1 VYYQLFKWVTYR
13 HRRKSA
19 GWRRDRYWR
28 RQRGR
33 LVFSDGRSTLV
44 KYADTTIVRHVKV
57 QGAKSPFDGDEPYW
71 ATRLGRNPELPRRVT
86 TLLQRQNGSC
96 PHCGL
101 RFMATDVLEVHHLD
115 GNHRNNRYSNWALLH
130 GHCHDQAHGT
140 RFR

>member
-1 VYYQLFKWVTYR
+1 MAEAQTPTEDWQALPWKQFQRNVYRLQKRILPFAQDKFYQAE
-13 HRRKSA
+13 RR
-19 GWRRDRYWR
+19 GDY
-28 RQRGR
+28 QRVRNLQR
-33 LVFSDGRSTLV
+33 L
-44 KYADTTIVRHVKV
+44 
-57 QGAKSPFDGDEPYW
+57 PYW